1 MKVLILKLE
10 GPLLSFGDV
19 AVDEQRPTARH
30 PFKSMLVGLIG
41 NALGYKRVEG
51 EKLAALQTSFTM
63 ASRIDRPGK
72 VMTDYQ
78 TVWTGG
84 KDDPTRPSFVAQGN
98 WTSRRVTERTVEGT
112 IQVYRDYVVDTSV
125 TVSIAFENDDLL
137 ELVSEKLKRPERP
150 LFIGR
155 KACPPTRPIF
165 EAIVEADSLIGA
177 LRSYTLSEGAPM
189 NGIVSCRTE
198 ASERALVEGHL
209 TLRAIRDVK
218 NWSNNFHSTNRQV
231 IECMIEVN

>member
-19 AVDEQRPTARH
+19 AVDELRPTARH
-30 PFKSMLVGLIG
+30 PFKSMIVGLLG

-51 EKLAALQTSFTM
+51 DKLYALQASFTM

-78 TVWTGG
+78 TVMTTVKGPNNPTFVGTGG
-84 KDDPTRPSFVAQGN
+84 
-98 WTSRRVTERTVEGT
+98 WTSRPVRVRTNNET

-125 TVSIAFENDDLL
+125 TVAILFKDKTFL
-137 ELVSEKLKRPERP
+137 EEVAEKLRRPERP

-165 EAIVEADSLIGA
+165 EAIIEADSLIDA
-177 LRSYTLSEGAPM
+177 LRQYSFSDAPVT
-189 NGIVSCRTE
+189 GQKISCRTE
-198 ASERALVEGHL
+198 ATERDLVEGHFE
-209 TLRAIRDVK
+209 TLLVRDLK
-218 NWSNNFHSTNRQV
+218 NWNNNYHSTNRQV
-231 IECMIEVN
+231 VECLIEVK